1 MEDGMVKE
9 HSLPLM
15 EVSMKVNGRMVKDMG
30 KEHTLTQMEV
40 GMKGNIKMI
49 GS

>member
-15 EVSMKVNGRMVKDMG
+15 EVSMKVNGRMVKDMD

-40 GMKGNIKMI
+40 SMKGNIKMI